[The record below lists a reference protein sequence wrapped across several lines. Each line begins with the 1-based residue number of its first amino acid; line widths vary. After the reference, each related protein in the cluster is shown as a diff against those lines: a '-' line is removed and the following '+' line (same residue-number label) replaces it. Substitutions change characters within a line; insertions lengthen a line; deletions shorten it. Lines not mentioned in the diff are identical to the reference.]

1 MVGYIRLFR
10 GYVRIRVESP
20 SPQRFLNLCSVQDIS
35 LWDIVSDGDWY
46 EMNLSVADFFRLK
59 PIVKKT
65 KTKVVLTE
73 KKGLPFRMQKW
84 KKRKVFI
91 LCSILCVV
99 GLYGVSLFLWDIRL
113 VNEGKLTSEMLL
125 SFLQDNGVTYGSY
138 KKGIDIDAIEKK
150 LRDEYPFIIWT
161 SLRLEGTRLFVD
173 VKENDQTV
181 EVSDVSSKQACN
193 LHATVSGTVVSI
205 VTRSG
210 IPQVQIGDEV
220 KKGDL
225 LVVGEVPIYND
236 DETIKEYMYVCSDAD
251 IRLETRLSYGK
262 ELPLAYSKK
271 VYTGQEKTA
280 YYFRVYKNSFSTA
293 RIPDYELYDI
303 VTDLKQGKILHDFYL
318 PLYYGRITY
327 QEYRL
332 EEFVYTET
340 EGRALLEAEFQKF
353 CKTLQ
358 QKGVQIVEKNVKIE
372 KNGRSLR
379 ADGSILVEM
388 SDGEPQI
395 ITEMKQTGETEI
407 E

>member
-1 MVGYIRLFR
+1 
-10 GYVRIRVESP
+10 
-20 SPQRFLNLCSVQDIS
+20 
-35 LWDIVSDGDWY
+35 
-46 EMNLSVADFFRLK
+46 
-59 PIVKKT
+59 
-65 KTKVVLTE
+65 
-73 KKGLPFRMQKW
+73 
-84 KKRKVFI
+84 
-91 LCSILCVV
+91 
-99 GLYGVSLFLWDIRL
+99 
-113 VNEGKLTSEMLL
+113 
-125 SFLQDNGVTYGSY
+125 
-138 KKGIDIDAIEKK
+138 
-150 LRDEYPFIIWT
+150 
-161 SLRLEGTRLFVD
+161 
-173 VKENDQTV
+173 
-181 EVSDVSSKQACN
+181 
-193 LHATVSGTVVSI
+193 
-205 VTRSG
+205 
-210 IPQVQIGDEV
+210 
-220 KKGDL
+220 
-225 LVVGEVPIYND
+225 
-236 DETIKEYMYVCSDAD
+236 MYVCSDAD